1 VTALVLLSAVLEASG
16 KPKRSCPP
24 PGFDSV
30 AGLNLT
36 QFISAP
42 WYVQQ
47 QQPIVYQ
54 KASNLFCVWAVYEAV
69 GKSNSVF
76 EVKNYANEGGVNGP
90 VLGSSASG
98 ATR

>member
-1 VTALVLLSAVLEASG
+1 MLSAVLAVSG
-16 KPKRSCPP
+16 KPQSCPP
-24 PGFDSV
+24 PGFDAV
-30 AGLNLT
+30 ADLNLT

-54 KASNLFCVWAVYEAV
+54 KESNLFCVRAVYEPV
-69 GKSNSVF
+69 GKGKGPVF
-76 EVKNYANEGGVNGP
+76 EVKNYANQGGVNGP

-98 ATR
+98 SPR